1 MAENGSKLT
10 RDFHYD
16 KRAIRPIVLPDIV
29 LTTLNA
35 RYIHCSL
42 GLRYLLANMGDL
54 QAKTQIEEF
63 VIETRPIDIVESLL
77 RHEPKIIGFGVYIWN
92 VESTSKVIALL
103 KSVRP
108 DIIVVIG
115 GPEASYEYDAT
126 DIYRYSDFLIA
137 GAADIAFGELCQQ
150 ILSNSPPA
158 EKALKADVP
167 TLSALQFPYEWYN
180 DEDIAHRVLYVEASR
195 GCPFKCEFCLSA
207 LDKTAWPFDIDAFL
221 QQMQRLYDRGARRF
235 KFVDR
240 TFNLK
245 ADTSA
250 RILNFFLQRLDA
262 DLFLHFELIPDHLP
276 EKLKH
281 LIKQFPPGSLQFEI
295 GIQTFNPQVQ
305 TLISRRQDNEKSR
318 HNLSWLRNETHAHL
332 HTDLIVGLP
341 GESLTSFAD
350 SFDQLASVN
359 PHEIQ
364 VGILKR
370 LRGSPIIR
378 HSETYSIVYNPNP
391 PYNILSTNLIDFATM
406 QRLSRFARYWDMI
419 ANSGRF
425 AHSLLVILGEQP
437 FQRFMRLS
445 DWLYATTSQTHKI
458 SLNRLFDLIYDGLVK
473 TLAASP
479 AQATEVLWRDY
490 QRAGL
495 KKAPHFMPADSNK
508 PPAASTTRKNHAGGS
523 EQGTIPQRQARHL
536 GSGPHR
542 QN

>member
-1 MAENGSKLT
+1 MPN
-10 RDFHYD
+10 
-16 KRAIRPIVLPDIV
+16 VV

-35 RYIHCSL
+35 RYIHSSL

-54 QAKTQIEEF
+54 QPITQIEEF

-77 RHEPKIIGFGVYIWN
+77 RLEPKIIGFGIYIWN
-92 VESTSKVIALL
+92 VEQTNKVIALL

-108 DIIVVIG
+108 DVVIVIG
-115 GPEASYEYDAT
+115 GPEASYEYEAT
-126 DIYRYSDFLIA
+126 DIYRYTDFLIM
-137 GAADIAFGELCQQ
+137 GSADLAFGQLCQR
-150 ILSNSPPA
+150 ILEGNAPA
-158 EKALKADVP
+158 EKNLKAETP
-167 TLSALQFPYEWYN
+167 SLSALRFPYEGYS

-207 LDKTAWPFDIDAFL
+207 LDKTAWPFDVDAFL
-221 QQMQRLYDRGARRF
+221 VQMQHLYDRGARRF

-250 RILNFFLQRLDA
+250 RILKFFLQRLDS

-305 TLISRRQDNEKSR
+305 ILISRRQDNEKSQ

-341 GESLTSFAD
+341 GESLDSFAH
-350 SFDQLASVN
+350 SFDQLVTLN

-378 HSETYSIVYNPNP
+378 HSQAFQMVYNPNP
-391 PYNILSTNLIDFATM
+391 PYNILSTSLIDFPTM
-406 QRLSRFARYWDMI
+406 QRLNRFARYWDMI

-425 AHSLLVILGEQP
+425 THTLTEILGEQP

-445 DWLYATTSQTHKI
+445 DWLFASTGQTHKI
-458 SLNRLFDLIYDGLVK
+458 SLNRLFDLLYDGLIQS
-473 TLAASP
+473 LAVSP
-479 AQATEVLWRDY
+479 ALTAKLLWLDY
-490 QRAGL
+490 QHAGL
-495 KKAPHFMPADSNK
+495 KKAPHFMPKNSTLPSVVSSRRKGDSETEG
-508 PPAASTTRKNHAGGS
+508 PGAV
-523 EQGTIPQRQARHL
+523 PQRQARHL
-536 GSGPHR
+536 RSNPPR
-542 QN
+542 